1 MSLYL
6 RLASPLLRSAQSYS
20 NFALKNLSPCR
31 SFLTGRSPSLLQNV
45 QKVSL
50 PVSRDDTKFVLTII
64 FLPPDKRP
72 PHSPNPILHK
82 AGPGGEGPQSRRVLA
97 ARLFRDGVRGGR
109 PRWDRRLRLSAV
121 LRVHCDCGSAAQI
134 C

>member
-45 QKVSL
+45 QKTNAL
-50 PVSRDDTKFVLTII
+50 RTALTRYCTKPDPVEKGRKAVGYWLLGCSGMVFVAVVLGGVTRLTESG
-64 FLPPDKRP
+64 LSMVTWK
-72 PHSPNPILHK
+72 LL
-82 AGPGGEGPQSRRVLA
+82 GEQM
-97 ARLFRDGVRGGR
+97 
-109 PRWDRRLRLSAV
+109 PRTQQEWQDEFERY
-121 LRVHCDCGSAAQI
+121 QQFPEFKM
-134 C
+134 